1 MHLCDIKFVSDVLQA
16 RKEQGKG
23 GVRSQLGLF
32 FFEIL
37 EKGIFFGMYCM
48 CWCMYVCASSA
59 VSELGTAHRLALP
72 SLHCM

>member
-23 GVRSQLGLF
+23 GVRSQLGLVF
-32 FFEIL
+32 LRFWRREFSL
-37 EKGIFFGMYCM
+37 VCTVCVGVC
-48 CWCMYVCASSA
+48 VCASSA